1 MVETIIAPLLGA
13 SIFVFIGFFIGITFA
28 YRKSPSDTQGG
39 WPGTHDF
46 ELRLATATP
55 IRRIVSMPLGNH
67 SPAEFEEEWHPDV
80 VEVQKVVS
88 MYWDETIG
96 FRDHKTDDSEYQI
109 PLIEVYSLA
118 KKTSMVA
125 RTADF
130 DWPPDS

>member
-1 MVETIIAPLLGA
+1 MVETIIGPLLGA
-13 SIFVFIGFFIGITFA
+13 SIFVFFGFFLGITFA

-39 WPGTHDF
+39 WPGAYDF
-46 ELRLATATP
+46 ELKLATATP
-55 IRRIVSMPLGNH
+55 IRRIVYMPLGNH
-67 SPAEFEEEWHPDV
+67 SPAEFEKDSDGV
-80 VEVQKVVS
+80 RIRKVVS
-88 MYWDETIG
+88 MYWDGTIG
-96 FRDHKTDDSEYQI
+96 FRDYKSDDSEYQI